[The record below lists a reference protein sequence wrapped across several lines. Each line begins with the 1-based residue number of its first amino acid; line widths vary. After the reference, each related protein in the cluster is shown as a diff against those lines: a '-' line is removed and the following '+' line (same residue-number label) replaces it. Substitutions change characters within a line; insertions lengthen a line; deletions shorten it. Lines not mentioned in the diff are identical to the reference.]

1 MLFRRIVLSA
11 LLIGALSGLL
21 LSAVQ
26 RWQVIPIIGAAEGYE
41 GARMPPTVEPVGA
54 AAHVYGHAAGQE
66 AGRSHAVAGHDS
78 AGDHHHEAGAWEPAD
93 GAERIVFTVL
103 SNVLSAAGF
112 ALVMLAAMTAALR
125 YGAGT
130 RRSAATRLGWRSGLL
145 WGLAGYAVFF
155 VAPTLGLPP
164 EIPGAEA
171 AAFESRQLWWTVTVL
186 STAAGLALLAFGRS
200 PWRWAGVVALLVV
213 PHVVGAPHLGI
224 SPFADYPASVARE
237 LSALARDFVWATA
250 VANAVFWLVLGAL
263 SGWTAKRYVKEAL
276 A

>member
-11 LLIGALSGLL
+11 LVIGALSGLL
-21 LSAVQ
+21 LSGVQ

-41 GARMPPTVEPVGA
+41 EKRTAPTVEPVGA
-54 AAHVYGHAAGQE
+54 AAHMHEHPAGQPADHARAI
-66 AGRSHAVAGHDS
+66 AGPDS
-78 AGDHHHEAGAWEPAD
+78 ASDHHHEAGAWEPAD
-93 GAERIVFTVL
+93 GAERIAFTVL

-130 RRSAATRLGWRSGLL
+130 KRTAATRLDWRSGLL
-145 WGLAGYAVFF
+145 WGLAGYVVFF

-171 AAFESRQLWWTVTVL
+171 AAFESRQLWWMVTVA
-186 STAAGLALLAFGRS
+186 STAAGLALLAFARS
-200 PWRWAGVVALLVV
+200 PWRWAGIALLVV
-213 PHVVGAPHLGI
+213 PHVVGAPHLET
-224 SPFADYPASVARE
+224 SPFAGYPASVAGAM
-237 LSALARDFVWATA
+237 SALARDFVWATA
-250 VANAVFWLVLGAL
+250 LANAVFWLVLGAL
-263 SGWTAKRYVKEAL
+263 SGWTAKRYVKQAL

>member
-1 MLFRRIVLSA
+1 MLFRRLVLSA

-21 LSAVQ
+21 LSGVQ

-41 GARMPPTVEPVGA
+41 RVRTPPTVEPVGA
-54 AAHVYGHAAGQE
+54 AARVHGHAGGPE
-66 AGRSHAVAGHDS
+66 SGHSHAVAGRDS
-78 AGDHHHEAGAWEPAD
+78 AGDHHHEAGAWAPAD
-93 GAERIVFTVL
+93 GAERIAFTVL

-155 VAPTLGLPP
+155 VAPTLGLRP

-171 AAFESRQLWWTVTVL
+171 AAFGSRQLWWTVTVA

-200 PWRWAGVVALLVV
+200 PWRWAGAALLAV
-213 PHVVGAPHLGI
+213 PHVVGAPHLGTG
-224 SPFADYPASVARE
+224 PFADYPASVAGE
-237 LSALARDFVWATA
+237 MSALARDFVWATA
-250 VANAVFWLVLGAL
+250 LANAVFWLVLGAL